1 MSDLVFP
8 SPWLCSILVILPIGL
23 FVGLF
28 LRLIQPL
35 PFREVW
41 PHLFAFA
48 AIPPIAI
55 APVGQIVECA
65 ILALACFACM
75 IIAWHLGLFVQKS
88 RP

>member
-1 MSDLVFP
+1 MSDFLV
-8 SPWLCSILVILPIGL
+8 SAPWLIAILALFPAGL
-23 FVGLF
+23 FVCLC

-88 RP
+88 RS